1 MSGEEF
7 CEFDEGAKRNA
18 RLANRHAHAGDRIEH
33 PGGNYDDM
41 PRRGFNSRQRT
52 VPGPIDAFAPHPPLE
67 KRVVRVMH
75 GHKLADMG
83 RMTLRW
89 PAGST
94 ASLSASMIICP
105 RTRLSMKP
113 LPPMNTPSPQLVA
126 ASDDPEKTLT
136 SAPPSGRGAF
146 FMLRFESQ
154 RRAGRG

>member
-94 ASLSASMIICP
+94 ASLRP
-105 RTRLSMKP
+105 
-113 LPPMNTPSPQLVA
+113 NT
-126 ASDDPEKTLT
+126 TT
-136 SAPPSGRGAF
+136 
-146 FMLRFESQ
+146 
-154 RRAGRG
+154 

>member
-7 CEFDEGAKRNA
+7 GEFDKGAKRNA

-41 PRRGFNSRQRT
+41 PRRSFNARHRT
-52 VPGPIDAFAPHPPLE
+52 VPGPIDAFAPHPPPE

-94 ASLSASMIICP
+94 ASFRS
-105 RTRLSMKP
+105 
-113 LPPMNTPSPQLVA
+113 NT
-126 ASDDPEKTLT
+126 TT
-136 SAPPSGRGAF
+136 
-146 FMLRFESQ
+146 
-154 RRAGRG
+154 